1 MKVDKAVLLDLVPI
15 VDLDEYL
22 AKVKVEVALQ
32 KTNLA
37 RLGEHRVA
45 AKEDRLA
52 VEELLVGLDKDEAL
66 EAIINFLLV
75 SVDVLDLLG
84 PLFVEAS
91 LDEVVEHLLQLLV
104 LGLSIIARLRV
115 RHKVH
120 ALKCILSAIDA
131 ADQRVDEDG
140 HTTIVGVRDRHDWAL
155 LVRVLEQVLDLLHLG
170 DEELIDLLGGLL
182 LHKLDDTGS
191 LGELVEVLQHLNSVL
206 DSADMVEGLG
216 NDGRVNDLNV
226 FDLILEV
233 LTIVIV
239 PAGDLDIEDIIV
251 KLLNGFELL
260 VEHLLQVIER
270 KSPLLALGATEDWH
284 LTASTTLR
292 ELKLALADFL

>member
-191 LGELVEVLQHLNSVL
+191 LGELVEVLQHLNGVL
-206 DSADMVEGLG
+206 NSADVVEGLG
-216 NDGRVNDLNV
+216 NDGRVDDLNV
-226 FDLILEV
+226 LDLILEV
-233 LTIVIV
+233 LTIIIV